1 MLSAM
6 IGYDWGADADI
17 TDELESIIKI
27 GDGFLDQEDHASAST
42 IYQAVAEEVLSHY
55 DTFEDEG
62 GELCGVVND
71 CVEGLGRCLGTNDD
85 ATRERIMRALFDIY
99 RFDVDFGGVGLGDD
113 VPGIIMDYATSD
125 ERHTVADWVQA
136 SILPK
141 EKDDWSSNWYQ
152 QVYGGFLL
160 NLRREELDDE
170 AFLHICRETGRLT
183 DLIEQLHLGRKEEAV
198 IAAEKAG
205 DYELLQLADIFIS
218 HGHDETAGRLIVE
231 RAKTT
236 EDSRI
241 LDWLKVRYK
250 KRGELSEAL
259 FIAQNLFEMHSNLSN
274 YQEIHELAQQLGI
287 WENTQ
292 TKLLNYL

>member
-1 MLSAM
+1 MTLAVFDTDGISKAHCSCPVGSGEDCKHVAALLLAWMHRPGDFREIEELDVILERQNKKELIALIKQM
-6 IGYDWGADADI
+6 ILRRPELEVLLETPLPTSGKRHTPVDPETYRRQVADAFRHVGYDWGADADI

-71 CVEGLGRCLGTNDD
+71 CVEGLGRCLETNDD

-113 VPGIIMDYATSD
+113 VSGIIIDYATSD
-125 ERHTVADWVQA
+125 ERRTVVDWVQA

-141 EKDDWSSNWYQ
+141 EKNDWSSNWHQ
-152 QVYGGFLL
+152 QVYGGFFL

-170 AFLHICRETGRLT
+170 AFLHICRETRLN
-183 DLIEQLHLGRKEEAV
+183 DLI
-198 IAAEKAG
+198 
-205 DYELLQLADIFIS
+205 
-218 HGHDETAGRLIVE
+218 
-231 RAKTT
+231 
-236 EDSRI
+236 
-241 LDWLKVRYK
+241 
-250 KRGELSEAL
+250 
-259 FIAQNLFEMHSNLSN
+259 
-274 YQEIHELAQQLGI
+274 
-287 WENTQ
+287 
-292 TKLLNYL
+292 